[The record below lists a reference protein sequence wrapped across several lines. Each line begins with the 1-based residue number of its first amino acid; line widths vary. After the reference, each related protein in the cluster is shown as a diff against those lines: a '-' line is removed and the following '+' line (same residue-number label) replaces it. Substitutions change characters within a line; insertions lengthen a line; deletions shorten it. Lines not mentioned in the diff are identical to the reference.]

1 MKTERGKNISEDT
14 VERALKDEGF
24 CYKRPKKSMPFT
36 APSKEEKLLR
46 VNTILCEVKEM
57 ISKEQ
62 TEEFA
67 VDESHFS
74 TEPYLIKGWFKKS
87 KHFFPAGTKAKTK
100 LHDIWRIESEN
111 RIILLE
117 KRIKM

>member
-1 MKTERGKNISEDT
+1 
-14 VERALKDEGF
+14 
-24 CYKRPKKSMPFT
+24 MPFT

-74 TEPYLIKGWFKKS
+74 TEPYLIKGWFKRVE
-87 KHFFPAGTKAKTK
+87 HFFPADTKAKTK
-100 LHDIWRIESEN
+100 LHDIWCIESEN

-117 KRIKM
+117 KHIKR